1 MGWSA
6 EFGAAV
12 GGLGR
17 EAASGSCVV
26 CDVDVAAVAVC
37 PSAGPGEAF
46 RMEGEEE
53 EERGDDA
60 GRSSSVGG
68 KNSLEEEEKDW

>member
-1 MGWSA
+1 
-6 EFGAAV
+6 
-12 GGLGR
+12 LGR

-46 RMEGEEE
+46 RMEAEEEEE